1 MMRAAAGLALLVT
14 SLTLTAQSASTSGG
28 ATFGVAGPETLT
40 LQDGTTVV
48 LPPVADSR
56 ACPVSMR
63 ASQGIWDRTI
73 RIREGEKEPASQPF
87 GQRIS
92 LNLKDSHSARILS
105 AIVRVHGLN
114 GKSRTLPT
122 PIGTGQKWNAVKTLT
137 INFVGE
143 NDGSFSADL
152 WVSGFT
158 SVSSVELLQVSYA
171 DGSAWRISGSNV
183 CRVTPDPFMLISNR

>member
-40 LQDGTTVV
+40 LQNGTTVV

-92 LNLKDSHSARILS
+92 LNLKDSHSAQITE
-105 AIVRVHGLN
+105 AIVRVRGLN
-114 GKSRTLPT
+114 GKNRMLPT
-122 PIGTGQKWNAVKTLT
+122 PTEAGQKWHAVKTLT
-137 INFVGE
+137 AKFAE
-143 NDGSFSADL
+143 EKDGSFSADL
-152 WVSGFT
+152 WIGGFT

-171 DGSAWRISGSNV
+171 DGSGWRISRSNL
-183 CRVTPDPFMLISNR
+183 CRVTPNPLMLISNR